1 MLLLWCRL
9 ILVGAVCDVAQVL
22 SEPLGV
28 QSCVRVSPFELWGAR
43 MLHGVFMFGQ
53 ALRSGGVYYLT
64 ESPTEYHTTHHTVT
78 TRCVW
83 VVARMYP
90 LCSRGSNL
98 CRLSI
103 CFCLWLAANAN

>member
-9 ILVGAVCDVAQVL
+9 ILVGSVCDVAQVL
-22 SEPLGV
+22 SVPLGV
-28 QSCVRVSPFELWGAR
+28 QSCVRVSPVELWGAR

-64 ESPTEYHTTHHTVT
+64 RKSHRISHHTPYSYHTLRLGGLPCTPFAAAAAI
-78 TRCVW
+78 CV
-83 VVARMYP
+83 V
-90 LCSRGSNL
+90 
-98 CRLSI
+98 SI